1 MNYQIFDTFTINR
14 SVIETIPCRI
24 SMRKFSTTT
33 NLFNYAISTFFT
45 QEYIMMGVIV
55 KFQSLIFITKLF
67 WLMLINIKT
76 EYLH

>member
-14 SVIETIPCRI
+14 RVIETIPCRI

-33 NLFNYAISTFFT
+33 NLFNYAISTFVT

-55 KFQSLIFITKLF
+55 KFQSFITKCVFKRIL
-67 WLMLINIKT
+67 KT
-76 EYLH
+76 HLNLYK